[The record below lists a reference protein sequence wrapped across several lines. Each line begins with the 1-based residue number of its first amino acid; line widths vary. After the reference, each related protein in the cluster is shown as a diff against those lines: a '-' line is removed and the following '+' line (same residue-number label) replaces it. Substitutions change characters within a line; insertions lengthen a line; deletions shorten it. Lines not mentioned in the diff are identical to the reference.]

1 MKRFRFRLD
10 LFLKEEH
17 PILESKAV
25 WTWAANE
32 QERPPTALKIFE
44 TYKAARADTLD
55 KLERLPL
62 AHWRRTG
69 RHEEF
74 GVITLRHQVSYFAA
88 HESTHLVQIDALRRQ
103 WLKGE

>member
-1 MKRFRFRLD
+1 VLSFRLD

-32 QERPPTALKIFE
+32 QDRPPTALEIFQQYRASRTE
-44 TYKAARADTLD
+44 TLG
-55 KLERLPL
+55 KLTQVPL
-62 AHWRRTG
+62 ADWRRTG

-74 GVITLRHQVSYFAA
+74 GVITLRQQISYFAA
-88 HESTHLVQIDALRRQ
+88 HEVTHLPQIEALR
-103 WLKGE
+103 G